1 MLCLAGQ
8 KQGMNVYNFIQ
19 ASNLSSV
26 HIHPSVIQEV
36 PASPSYSFSSLEI
49 ELGEETRY
57 FEEKIDEKRPTW
69 KTLDN
74 KKGICKMTYIIIL
87 KSSISHDH
95 IQNWRYRAWIVA
107 IVMIN
112 GLVREQLVSWT
123 EILSSRTQTCS
134 RTALM
139 IMFAVAC
146 SLHLYYY

>member
-57 FEEKIDEKRPTW
+57 FEEKIDEKRPT
-69 KTLDN
+69 
-74 KKGICKMTYIIIL
+74 
-87 KSSISHDH
+87 
-95 IQNWRYRAWIVA
+95 
-107 IVMIN
+107 
-112 GLVREQLVSWT
+112 
-123 EILSSRTQTCS
+123 
-134 RTALM
+134 
-139 IMFAVAC
+139 
-146 SLHLYYY
+146 